1 MPALSRLKKT
11 IPFALCFLPVAPAQ
25 EPQTIEP
32 VKTQITV
39 TSNVATESP
48 ASLTVFGSQRLLQ
61 IPGVNL
67 DDRLRMIPGFT
78 LLRRTSSIAANPTT
92 QGVSLR
98 GIGSSGASR
107 SLVLWDGIPVND
119 PFGGWVYWTR
129 LSPEEI

>member
-11 IPFALCFLPVAPAQ
+11 ILSVLCFLPVAPAQ
-25 EPQTIEP
+25 EPQEIEP

-39 TSNVATESP
+39 TTSVATESP

-98 GIGSSGASR
+98 GIGSSGTSR
-107 SLVLWDGIPVND
+107 TLVLWDAIP
-119 PFGGWVYWTR
+119 
-129 LSPEEI
+129 